1 MSVYNNLR
9 LLHTSVACGKFSC
22 FKEFPSPQRCNKST
36 GQGGCWLSPHVATA
50 KAQESLNSEGACT
63 STIRKLAAWDAAS
76 VVTSKVKT
84 IPNSAVRRPG
94 FAQQCHQLLG
104 S

>member
-1 MSVYNNLR
+1 ML
-9 LLHTSVACGKFSC
+9 A
-22 FKEFPSPQRCNKST
+22 Q
-36 GQGGCWLSPHVATA
+36 PHVATA

-76 VVTSKVKT
+76 VATSKVKT
-84 IPNSAVRRPG
+84 MANSAVRRPVSRSG
-94 FAQQCHQLLG
+94 VG